1 MSPRKNP
8 PRRPL
13 PKAAT
18 SVDNTATFYHYLG
31 QKIEKYGIRVAVVQ
45 MLPKPVFDITIK
57 DKK

>member
-1 MSPRKNP
+1 MSPK
-8 PRRPL
+8 RPI
-13 PKAAT
+13 KGAAI
-18 SVDNTATFYHYLG
+18 SVDNTATFYYYLG